1 MLGLRS
7 IAAKLFG
14 TTNDR
19 KVIKYRPPVEE
30 INRLEAEFA
39 ALSDADLKAKTA
51 SFRADLAAGKTL
63 DDLLVPAFAAVREAS
78 KRTLGMRH
86 FDVQMIG
93 GMVLND
99 GAIAEMKT
107 GEGKTL
113 VATLAVYLNAL
124 EGKGVHVVTVND
136 YLAKRD
142 AAWMGKIYEFLGLT
156 TGVIVHGL
164 SDTERRDMY
173 ACDVTYATNNE
184 LGFDYLRDNM
194 KYHLNEM
201 VQRGHHY
208 AIVDE
213 VELDPH

>member
-19 KVIKYRPPVEE
+19 KVVKYRAPVEE
-30 INRLEAEFA
+30 INLLEAEFA

-51 SFRADLAAGKTL
+51 AFRAELAAGKTL
-63 DDLLVPAFAAVREAS
+63 DDLLVPAFAVVREAS

-93 GMVLND
+93 GMVLDD
-99 GAIAEMKT
+99 GAISEMKT

-142 AAWMGKIYEFLGLT
+142 ADWMGKIYEFLGLT

-164 SDTERRDMY
+164 SDTERREMY

-194 KYHLNEM
+194 
-201 VQRGHHY
+201 
-208 AIVDE
+208 
-213 VELDPH
+213 